1 MVHITCSI
9 LYEKDIVKNVK
20 EYIYVGKNLN
30 WVEAVSECR
39 SMNAELALIES
50 EEQNKKGSGCK
61 VYGPGRKVY
70 GPLPI
75 FEAVD
80 KYHP

>member
-1 MVHITCSI
+1 MKSA
-9 LYEKDIVKNVK
+9 K

-61 VYGPGRKVY
+61 VHGRDRKVI
-70 GPLPI
+70 GPPKQQGVGIHKLI
-75 FEAVD
+75 HTVR
-80 KYHP
+80 YILYVSYNI

>member
-1 MVHITCSI
+1 M
-9 LYEKDIVKNVK
+9 KNLK

-50 EEQNKKGSGCK
+50 EEQNKKG
-61 VYGPGRKVY
+61 PGGKIDGLCRKVF
-70 GPLPI
+70 GPFVSTLD
-75 FEAVD
+75 F
-80 KYHP
+80 

>member
-61 VYGPGRKVY
+61 VHGLGLNWLKT
-70 GPLPI
+70 GLSI
-75 FEAVD
+75 GLHSDF
-80 KYHP
+80 